1 MKASTPIFKIL
12 SIALL
17 AAVVIYF
24 AVQGYR
30 YISDPINTTLAYA
43 SAEEVTI
50 EVNGYLVR
58 DEETF
63 HSDAGTLSHALSEGE
78 RVGRNQVMATA
89 YSDSGALTRVER
101 LEQLELR
108 LEQLSF
114 SLISYL
120 DPDAALKLDSSINTD
135 ILALRQSVSGG
146 EYSGAEEE
154 LSSLKSA
161 ILKRD
166 YTSASQEEIEADIK
180 TTEQEIAEVKGSLN
194 GTAIT
199 APEGGIY
206 SAVCDGY
213 ETVLTLDFLNDD
225 LTPGKLSSVKP
236 TGSDSA
242 NVGKLIYGDTWYYAA
257 NITDEQAQQLDGR
270 STVTLRFAKGLT
282 MDLKMKVVSISRSE
296 NGHRTLLLSSEKYIA
311 QTTLL
316 RHQAATLVLRTYEGL
331 RLPSN
336 ALRVNDQGVAG
347 VYCRP
352 GVRARFKPVQVV
364 YQGDGYVL
372 VEAASN
378 VEDSSMLRQGDE
390 VIATAAELYDGKVIG

>member
-12 SIALL
+12 SVALL
-17 AAVVIYF
+17 AAVVVYF
-24 AVQGYR
+24 VVQGYR
-30 YISDPINTTLAYA
+30 YISDPINTTLAYT
-43 SAEEVTI
+43 STEEITV

-78 RVGRNQVMATA
+78 RVGRNQTMATA
-89 YSDSGALTRVER
+89 YPDSGALTRVER

-120 DPDAALKLDSSINTD
+120 DPDAALKLDSSINAD
-135 ILALRQSVSGG
+135 ILALRQSVAGG
-146 EYSGAEEE
+146 EYSGADEE
-154 LSSLKSA
+154 LSALKSA

-166 YTSASQEEIEADIK
+166 FSSASQEEIEADIK
-180 TTEQEIAEVKGSLN
+180 TTEQEIAELKGSLN

-206 SAVCDGY
+206 SAACDGY
-213 ETVLTLDFLNDD
+213 ETVLTLDFLQDD
-225 LTPGKLSSVKP
+225 LTPSKLSSVKP

-257 NITDEQAQQLDGR
+257 NITDQQAEQLNGR

-282 MDLKMKVVSISRSE
+282 MDLKMTLVSISRSE
-296 NGHRTLLLSSEKYIA
+296 NGHRTLLLKSDKYIA

-336 ALRVNDQGVAG
+336 ALRVNDEGVAG
-347 VYCRP
+347 VYCRL
-352 GVRARFKPVQVV
+352 GVRAKFKPVQVV
-364 YQGDGYVL
+364 YQGEGYVL
-372 VEAASN
+372 VAAASN

-390 VIATAAELYDGKVIG
+390 VIATASELYDGKVIG

>member
-12 SIALL
+12 SIVLL
-17 AAVVIYF
+17 AAVVVYF
-24 AVQGYR
+24 VVQGYR
-30 YISDPINTTLAYA
+30 YVTDPINTTLVYT
-43 SAEEVTI
+43 SVEEVTVD
-50 EVNGYLVR
+50 VNGYLVR
-58 DEETF
+58 SEETF
-63 HSDAGTLSHALSEGE
+63 HSDAGTLSHTLSEGE

-89 YSDSGALTRVER
+89 YPDSGALTRVER
-101 LEQLELR
+101 LETLELR

-120 DPDAALKLDSSINTD
+120 DPDAALKLDSSINAD

-146 EYSGAEEE
+146 EYSGADEE

-166 YTSASQEEIEADIK
+166 YSSASQEEIEADIK
-180 TTEQEIAEVKGSLN
+180 ATEQEIAELKNSLN

-199 APEGGIY
+199 APEAGIY

-213 ETVLTLDFLNDD
+213 DTVLTPDFLNDD
-225 LTPGKLSSVKP
+225 LTPGKLNSVKP
-236 TGSDSA
+236 LSSESA
-242 NVGKLIYGDTWYYAA
+242 NVGKLIYGNTWYYAA
-257 NITDEQAQQLDGR
+257 NITDQQAEQLSGR

-282 MDLKMKVVSISRSE
+282 MDLKMTVVSISRSE
-296 NGHRTLLLSSEKYIA
+296 NGHRTLLLSSDKYIA

-331 RLPSN
+331 RLPST
-336 ALRVNDQGVAG
+336 ALRVNSDGVSG
-347 VYCRP
+347 VYCVL
-352 GVRARFKPVQVV
+352 GVRAKFKPAKVV

-372 VEAASN
+372 VSAASAE
-378 VEDSSMLRQGDE
+378 EDSSMLRRGDE
-390 VIATAAELYDGKVIG
+390 VIVTTAELFDGKVIG